1 MLPSVEGVM
10 VDYLTRTKIPPDTK
24 VEKNDNFFR
33 RVILFS
39 EYIKMVEGIDSL

>member
-24 VEKNDNFFR
+24 VEKNDNFFPELYHGD
-33 RVILFS
+33 ITELS
-39 EYIKMVEGIDSL
+39 DC